1 MIIIAFN
8 HSKIPLFLIV
18 DFNTYGISS
27 LKKCSFLFFSPMVCS
42 RNELDF
48 LKGLTV
54 ARCFLLDLYHLAC
67 TYLAEGEE
75 TSEAACDLLSL
86 RSFRLNFLLSD
97 EGIKGDATLALQSLI
112 ENRQLLPFLM
122 VDRLKCESGGFFS
135 HEPISK

>member
-1 MIIIAFN
+1 
-8 HSKIPLFLIV
+8 
-18 DFNTYGISS
+18 
-27 LKKCSFLFFSPMVCS
+27 MVCP

-54 ARCFLLDLYHLAC
+54 ARCFLLNLYHLAC
-67 TYLAEGEE
+67 AYLAEGKE

-135 HEPISK
+135 HEPISKKVGRL